1 MKLFAENAIS
11 KLVFRNFHITALSYR
26 YHTYHGRA
34 LSLPS
39 PLLSLSG
46 CVFGCRR
53 WHRQWHLILCGMCHS
68 ISASCANFIFPLSSF
83 VAYKLHNHTFMLQSA
98 HTTHTWE
105 HHDAAHSTF
114 HSLHSYTLSPF
125 WFCLRKEENGKCL
138 AIRFDSVCFDVF
150 FFFLV
155 DVVVSIRCVHLFLSH
170 IVCTSNLKAPD
181 IDVTWM
187 PIETKAKYERMN
199 EQKKRRKN
207 RRPSLFGGAIVTP
220 IHPSSSSTTANR

>member
-34 LSLPS
+34 LSLS
-39 PLLSLSG
+39 LYLLPLLSLSG

-98 HTTHTWE
+98 HTTHTHTHE
-105 HHDAAHSTF
+105 STMTRHTRHSTVYIVT
-114 HSLHSYTLSPF
+114 HCH
-125 WFCLRKEENGKCL
+125 CH
-138 AIRFDSVCFDVF
+138 RFDSVSEKKKMENVWRLD
-150 FFFLV
+150 
-155 DVVVSIRCVHLFLSH
+155 SIRFAST
-170 IVCTSNLKAPD
+170 TS
-181 IDVTWM
+181 
-187 PIETKAKYERMN
+187 
-199 EQKKRRKN
+199 
-207 RRPSLFGGAIVTP
+207 SS
-220 IHPSSSSTTANR
+220 SSSSTLSSLFVVCIYFSHTSCAQAI